1 MLNYKSVR
9 IYIIVTELN
18 ILPQSQEVKKKQ
30 NKNYRQK

>member
-1 MLNYKSVR
+1 MLNYKSIR
-9 IYIIVTELN
+9 LYFIVTELS